1 MAERPTPDPR
11 RWEPSPAT
19 RSSGQFPARP
29 TTPPITTSASLS
41 PSPTSGSCRCVPV
54 VPAHRK
60 APGFRTGRL
69 SCFDAPVRMCA
80 IPAGEFWMGS
90 DAPEGQDN
98 ERPRRRLATAA
109 YSIGETPVTNGEF
122 APFVEGGGYGGR
134 AGSGGGG
141 GGGGA
146 EETRAPPPG
155 SDG

>member
-11 RWEPSPAT
+11 KWEPSPAT

-90 DAPEGQDN
+90 DAPEGPDN
-98 ERPRRRLATAA
+98 ERPRRRVATGGD
-109 YSIGETPVTNGEF
+109 SIGEGPGTKGAFE
-122 APFVEGGGYGGR
+122 PF
-134 AGSGGGG
+134 GGGG
-141 GGGGA
+141 GDGGPGGWGDAGAPRGGG
-146 EETRAPPPG
+146 RAATAP
-155 SDG
+155 